1 MPSLRLLARVPS
13 KVRRDYLATSLAHW
27 LTLASGLLLFHLV
40 AGRAGVAGFA
50 YYQIARGV
58 VSTVQPLAIFGMVPA
73 LHRYLPRAGR
83 RVRVLAR
90 QAFLL
95 EVGAL
100 NVIGLLTIA
109 FADGLGRLFHIGGGA
124 EVRAVMVMTA
134 GNCLLTVAVA
144 ALRGSGEAGRSNLA
158 SLAGYGVL
166 PVLAFAVTRRID
178 VFLILQ
184 GAAMAAL
191 AWWVIG
197 QAGPRDAERLPATPK
212 PAPPLRVLVR
222 YGLRRTPGDIALPAM
237 FAFPTFYVAGMSRS
251 AAEAGYIGFTTS
263 TITLI
268 CSIFGMLSP
277 VLLPRLSGH
286 ADATRAAGRG
296 FGAEL
301 ARGLRL
307 LPFAAATVAALISL
321 VLVVAAT
328 PVLHWFLGAEFS
340 GGDDVVRFGVPV
352 AIPLA
357 MFYAARPSIDALREA
372 PVTTWLLVGCLAAEI
387 AVTVV
392 AGLLMPP
399 WPAAL
404 AGFGAAAILLAAC
417 SYVALVHAIPS
428 PARISAP

>member
-1 MPSLRLLARVPS
+1 VPA
-13 KVRRDYLATSLAHW
+13 KVRQDYIATSLAHW

-40 AGRAGVAGFA
+40 AVRAGVVGFA

-58 VSTVQPLAIFGMVPA
+58 VSTVQPLALFGLVQA
-73 LHRYLPRAGR
+73 LHRYLPRAGH

-95 EVGAL
+95 EVATL
-100 NVIGLLTIA
+100 NVLGLLTIA
-109 FADGLGRLFHIGGGA
+109 LADDIGRLFRIGGGA

-134 GNCLLTVAVA
+134 GNCLLTAAVA
-144 ALRGSGEAGRSNLA
+144 ALRGTGRVGRSNIA
-158 SLAGYGVL
+158 SLTGYGII
-166 PVLAFAVTRRID
+166 PILAFAVTRRID
-178 VFLILQ
+178 VFLIAQ

-197 QAGPRDAERLPATPK
+197 MAGTLPASPR
-212 PAPPLRVLVR
+212 PAPRLITLVR

-237 FAFPTFYVAGMSRS
+237 FAFPTFYVASMSRS

-263 TITLI
+263 AITLI
-268 CSIFGMLSP
+268 CSLFGMLSP

-286 ADATRAAGRG
+286 ADATAAAGRG

-307 LPFAAATVAALISL
+307 LPFAAAGVAALISL
-321 VLVVAAT
+321 GFVVAAG
-328 PVLHWFLGAEFS
+328 PVLDSFLGASFV

-357 MFYAARPSIDALREA
+357 MFYAARPTIDALREA
-372 PVTTWLLVGCLAAEI
+372 PVTAGLLVGCLTAEVGFTL
-387 AVTVV
+387 A
-392 AGLLMPP
+392 AGLMMPA

-404 AGFGAAAILLAAC
+404 TGFWAAAMLLAGG
-417 SYVALVHAIPS
+417 SYIALLHAFPTT
-428 PARISAP
+428 ARKSTP

>member
-1 MPSLRLLARVPS
+1 VPSLRLLARVPA
-13 KVRRDYLATSLAHW
+13 KVRQDYIATSLAHW

-40 AGRAGVAGFA
+40 AVRAGVVGFA

-58 VSTVQPLAIFGMVPA
+58 VSTVQPLALFGLVQA
-73 LHRYLPRAGR
+73 LHRYLPRAGH

-95 EVGAL
+95 EVATL
-100 NVIGLLTIA
+100 NVLGLLTIA
-109 FADGLGRLFHIGGGA
+109 LADDIGRLFRIGGGA

-134 GNCLLTVAVA
+134 GNCLLTAAVA
-144 ALRGSGEAGRSNLA
+144 ALRGTGRVGRSNIA
-158 SLAGYGVL
+158 SLTGYGII
-166 PVLAFAVTRRID
+166 PILAFAVTRRID
-178 VFLILQ
+178 VFLIAQ

-197 QAGPRDAERLPATPK
+197 MAGTLPASPR
-212 PAPPLRVLVR
+212 PAPRLITLVR

-237 FAFPTFYVAGMSRS
+237 FAFPTFYVASMSRS

-263 TITLI
+263 AITLI
-268 CSIFGMLSP
+268 CSLFGMLSP

-286 ADATRAAGRG
+286 ADATAAAGRG

-307 LPFAAATVAALISL
+307 LPFAAAGVAALISL
-321 VLVVAAT
+321 GFVVAAG
-328 PVLHWFLGAEFS
+328 PVLDSFLGASFV

-357 MFYAARPSIDALREA
+357 MFYAARPTIDALREA
-372 PVTTWLLVGCLAAEI
+372 PVTAGLLVGCLTAEVGLTL
-387 AVTVV
+387 A
-392 AGLLMPP
+392 AGLMMPA

-404 AGFGAAAILLAAC
+404 TGFWAAAMMLAGGSYIALL
-417 SYVALVHAIPS
+417 HAFPTT
-428 PARISAP
+428 ARKSTP